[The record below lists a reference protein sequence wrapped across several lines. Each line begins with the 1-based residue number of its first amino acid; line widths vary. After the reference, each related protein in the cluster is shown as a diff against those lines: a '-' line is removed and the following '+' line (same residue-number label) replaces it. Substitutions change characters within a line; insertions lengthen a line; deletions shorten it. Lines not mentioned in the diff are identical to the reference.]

1 MVTGQEAP
9 RGIEAA
15 RLFDQAFIWVG
26 PRRARRRA
34 PLADRLAREPLLRL
48 GAGSQGRRLL
58 EDYLAREHIQ
68 PVSTIDVPS
77 VSLLLTYVSEGL
89 GVGLAPALALAE
101 GGSGRRAYEWERAA
115 VPALTVT
122 LVHRPGFR
130 RSTAAERFATRL
142 AAEGRRAGARL
153 RRLGLG

>member
-1 MVTGQEAP
+1 M
-9 RGIEAA
+9 
-15 RLFDQAFIWVG
+15 
-26 PRRARRRA
+26 
-34 PLADRLAREPLLRL
+34 
-48 GAGSQGRRLL
+48 
-58 EDYLAREHIQ
+58 
-68 PVSTIDVPS
+68 STIDVPS
-77 VSLLLTYVSEGL
+77 VSLLLSYVSGGL
-89 GVGLAPALALAE
+89 GMGLVPALALAE
-101 GGSGRRAYEWERAA
+101 GGSGRRAYDWERAA